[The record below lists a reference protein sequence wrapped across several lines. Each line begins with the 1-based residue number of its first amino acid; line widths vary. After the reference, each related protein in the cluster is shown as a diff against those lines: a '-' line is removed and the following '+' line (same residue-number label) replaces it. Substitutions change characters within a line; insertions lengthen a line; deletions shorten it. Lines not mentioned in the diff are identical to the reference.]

1 MSLLSQCTNFAF
13 LCQDYCKLYEYMFS
27 FHDIFV
33 PLVLILLST
42 YVSLKFSGKIT
53 GGTPY
58 SKGNIAYC
66 HSKTFPIPGASAEFN
81 FKKSLYI
88 ALFIVALVISLLLAI
103 PATVKAAIFIDNP
116 PGEY

>member
-42 YVSLKFSGKIT
+42 YVSLKF
-53 GGTPY
+53 
-58 SKGNIAYC
+58 
-66 HSKTFPIPGASAEFN
+66 
-81 FKKSLYI
+81 LYI